1 MVPSTLPATGMNGN
15 AALLRNVAWDNN
27 GSTPPSGTWGVSQ
40 SLSSLSAPS
49 IANRSAGKMFLG
61 TYSYNHATGTEIYE
75 EGMAFTSRPS
85 KLTGYY
91 KYIAKGG
98 DTNGTVT
105 ISVAHRTSSGSAI
118 TLATRTMALY
128 PASNYTYFEVALPY
142 TNVQYKATHIKVMFT
157 SSNNASKS
165 QNSETANIKTIDNR
179 SEAVSLGSELY
190 IDNISLTY

>member
-1 MVPSTLPATGMNGN
+1 MPSTLPATGVTGN

-40 SLSSLSAPS
+40 SLNSLSAPS
-49 IANRSAGKMFLG
+49 IANRSAGKLFLG
-61 TYSYNHATGTEIYE
+61 SYTYNHATGLEIYE
-75 EGMAFTSRPS
+75 EGIAFTSRPS
-85 KLTGYY
+85 KLSGYY
-91 KYIAKGG
+91 KYTAKGG
-98 DTNGTVT
+98 DTNGVVTVT
-105 ISVAHRTSSGSAI
+105 VEHRTASGQAI

-128 PASNYTYFEVALPY
+128 PASSYTFFEVALPY
-142 TNVQYKATHIKVMFT
+142 TNVQYKATHIKVMFA

-165 QNSETANIKTIDNR
+165 QNSETTNITTIDNK